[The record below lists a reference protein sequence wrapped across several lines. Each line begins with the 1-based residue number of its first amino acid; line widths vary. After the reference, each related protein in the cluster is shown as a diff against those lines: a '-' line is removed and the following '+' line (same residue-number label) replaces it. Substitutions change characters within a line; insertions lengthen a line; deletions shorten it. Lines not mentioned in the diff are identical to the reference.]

1 MNVLN
6 IAVNAISGSVARR
19 KGRDVE
25 IVKEVFWRRAKA
37 EEKMPHIK
45 G

>member
-1 MNVLN
+1 M
-6 IAVNAISGSVARR
+6 ARR

-25 IVKEVFWRRAKA
+25 IVKEVFRRRAKA
-37 EEKMPHIK
+37 KEKIPHMK